1 MGGPLA
7 QAAEHPRPLNLK
19 RADAW
24 QDDLAVRLEEARPA
38 CRDAVLVKAELQNA
52 LALVGALT
60 HGRAVL
66 MEDRTDNALARTVEE
81 LAEEHRR
88 LWLARNRRGG
98 MEQGLG
104 KLKALAKALKGET
117 VCLSS

>member
-1 MGGPLA
+1 M
-7 QAAEHPRPLNLK
+7 
-19 RADAW
+19 
-24 QDDLAVRLEEARPA
+24 
-38 CRDAVLVKAELQNA
+38 
-52 LALVGALT
+52 LALVGTLT

-98 MEQGLG
+98 IEQGLG
-104 KLKALAKALKGET
+104 KLEAVAKALKGET
-117 VCLSS
+117 VCR